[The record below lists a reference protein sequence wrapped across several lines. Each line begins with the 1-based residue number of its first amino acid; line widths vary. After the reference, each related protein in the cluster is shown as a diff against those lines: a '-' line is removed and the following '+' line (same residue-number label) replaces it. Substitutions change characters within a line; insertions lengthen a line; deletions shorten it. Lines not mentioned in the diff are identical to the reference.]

1 MIVTVPSALCARLS
15 PRKLVAF
22 IVLSDIGDG
31 VIDVVLRVT
40 EDKGVVDVNNDVR
53 CLRGVD
59 AVKEAVVE
67 GRHEVTLGEECP
79 FVVEIEEPAGVRKAI

>member
-1 MIVTVPSALCARLS
+1 M
-15 PRKLVAF
+15 
-22 IVLSDIGDG
+22 LSDVGDD
-31 VIDVVLRVT
+31 VIDVGLGVA
-40 EDKGVVDVNNDVR
+40 EDKCVVNVNNDVR

-79 FVVEIEEPAGVRKAI
+79 FVVEIEEPARVRKAI